1 MNDTNISFTG
11 GVTMRKLFLTFG
23 TLFLFCLSLQ
33 ASASAEEK
41 VVASIGDQK
50 ITLSD
55 FTRLTG
61 YLDKD
66 KQEMLEKN
74 PSLKES
80 LLRQIVQSIVISDIA
95 IQKGF
100 AEKPDI
106 KEQLDYFRKSFLANE
121 YLRQDISQKAMVS
134 EGDTMSY
141 YETHE
146 TEFEV
151 PEMVRARHILIKAPS
166 SASEDEKKTA
176 YEKAQNILER
186 IHAGEDFAQIASE
199 MSDDSHTKSKGG
211 DLGFFARGRI
221 VKPIED
227 AAFST
232 EPGKVSGIV
241 ETQFGYHILKVE
253 EKKDPAIQ
261 PYEEV
266 KEKIRESLLQEQQ
279 KTKMTEFLEKAMKD
293 ANVQMHPELLTKTE

>member
-1 MNDTNISFTG
+1 
-11 GVTMRKLFLTFG
+11 MRKLLLIFG
-23 TLFLFCLSLQ
+23 TLFLFCLSFQ
-33 ASASAEEK
+33 ASASAEDK
-41 VVASIGDQK
+41 VIASIGDKK

-61 YLDKD
+61 YLEKD
-66 KQEMLEKN
+66 KHEMLEKN

-100 AEKPDI
+100 AEKPAI
-106 KEQLDYFRKSFLANE
+106 KEQLDYFRKSYLANE
-121 YLRQDISQKAMVS
+121 YLNREVSQKVMVS
-134 EGDTMSY
+134 EEDAMSY

-146 TEFEV
+146 AEFEA

-166 SASEDEKKTA
+166 SASEEEKKKA
-176 YEKAQNILER
+176 YEKAENILEK
-186 IHAGEDFAQIASE
+186 INAGEDFTKIASE
-199 MSDDSHTKSKGG
+199 MSDDSHTKSTGG
-211 DLGFFARGRI
+211 DLGFFSRGRI

-241 ETQFGYHILKVE
+241 NTQFGYHILKIE
-253 EKKDPAIQ
+253 EKKDPRIQ

-266 KEKIRESLLQEQQ
+266 KEKIKQSLLQERQ
-279 KTKMTEFLEKAMKD
+279 KTKMTEFIENAMKD
-293 ANVQMHPELLTKTE
+293 ANVQMHPELLTKTK